1 MALNSLSIA
10 AYENIDH
17 LLRDV
22 TELEASLTSLIR
34 KIHVI
39 MRFMLMQDEVDC
51 PALKDLRYRKDIVF
65 SQVVRIW
72 IVCIKGKARNSLKQ
86 RKMTKSALIFC
97 ELCSQALL

>member
-1 MALNSLSIA
+1 MALNSFWIA

-17 LLRDV
+17 LLRDA

-34 KIHVI
+34 KIHVV

-51 PALKDLRYRKDIVF
+51 PALKDLRYRKDVVF

-72 IVCIKGKARNSLKQ
+72 VVCIKNKCRNSLKQ
-86 RKMTKSALIFC
+86 R
-97 ELCSQALL
+97 

>member
-1 MALNSLSIA
+1 MALNSFWIA

-17 LLRDV
+17 LLRDA

-34 KIHVI
+34 KIHVV
-39 MRFMLMQDEVDC
+39 MRFMLMQDEVDY

-72 IVCIKGKARNSLKQ
+72 VVCIKNKCRNSLKQ
-86 RKMTKSALIFC
+86 R
-97 ELCSQALL
+97 